1 MNKEYQ
7 FMAPNL
13 PGLPAVFRQE
23 IRNIGT
29 LPIIEKL
36 SPLVELDWRSSQ
48 YRGSHE
54 NSWEVTKGNFND
66 GETIQV
72 TAPANSLY
80 GAHGLVPLADI
91 EPASSERNCL
101 MLREWLSTCMAS
113 HESCRS
119 SQSMTDDPA
128 EDTTLLPTRVIDLGA
143 PEEPGSQPRLF
154 LSKKTSGQYIALSH
168 RWSKTI
174 AVKLKRENLFQ
185 YEKELPVDGMPPTF
199 RDAIEVTR

>member
-1 MNKEYQ
+1 
-7 FMAPNL
+7 MAPNL

-72 TAPANSLY
+72 TAPASR
-80 GAHGLVPLADI
+80 GFSI
-91 EPASSERNCL
+91 
-101 MLREWLSTCMAS
+101 
-113 HESCRS
+113 
-119 SQSMTDDPA
+119 
-128 EDTTLLPTRVIDLGA
+128 
-143 PEEPGSQPRLF
+143 
-154 LSKKTSGQYIALSH
+154 
-168 RWSKTI
+168 
-174 AVKLKRENLFQ
+174 
-185 YEKELPVDGMPPTF
+185 
-199 RDAIEVTR
+199 